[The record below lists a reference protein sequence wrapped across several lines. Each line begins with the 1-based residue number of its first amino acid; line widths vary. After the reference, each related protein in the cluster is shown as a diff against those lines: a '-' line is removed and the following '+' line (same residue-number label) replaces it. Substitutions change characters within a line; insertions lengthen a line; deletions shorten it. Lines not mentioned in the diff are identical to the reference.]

1 MWQRGQT
8 IVHHEVWRNR
18 VWAARPLIVV
28 EDRADRLL
36 LWIPQGTVRKIPATP
51 SARIDPSSRPDRVI
65 ANLDRGDWVLGD
77 HVWDVS
83 SLWILHP
90 NDWHAVWVSWSEP
103 EVQLG
108 WYVNLQQPFRRT
120 SAGIESMD
128 LMLDIVADTDLSW
141 RWKDEDEFDEIAKR
155 GIFDADIVRRVRDEA
170 RLVADRLEQK
180 TSPFCDSWPTWR
192 PDSTW
197 VTPQLPTDWDVL
209 PHYT

>member
-1 MWQRGQT
+1 M
-8 IVHHEVWRNR
+8 HHEVWRNR

-28 EDRADRLL
+28 EDRVDRLV
-36 LWIPQGTVRKIPATP
+36 LWIPQGTRRKVPATP
-51 SARIDPSSRPDRVI
+51 STRIDPPTRHDRTI
-65 ANLDRGDWVLGD
+65 ANLEHGDWVLDD

-90 NDWHAVWVSWSEP
+90 NDWYAVWVSWSEP

-128 LMLDIVADTDLSW
+128 LMLDVVAETDLSW
-141 RWKDEDEFDEIAKR
+141 RWKDADEFDEIAER
-155 GIFDADIVRRVRDEA
+155 GIFDAELVRRVRDEA
-170 RLVADRLEQK
+170 RAVVGRIEQRLP
-180 TSPFCDSWPTWR
+180 PFCDPWPTWR

-197 VTPQLPTDWDVL
+197 ITPQLPVDWGVL
-209 PHYT
+209 PVYL